1 MRSGLSVLFLLTMST
16 SSAHAHGCTN
26 YVANVTDFLTTN
38 PQGPGTYTFNLT
50 MATITA
56 FTGEVTY
63 GQGVRGD
70 PVVMRL
76 VKPHIEGAILFPA
89 SLEGIV
95 QVYSSRRRW
104 NGNPIHPFA
113 PTETSLEAVTILLG
127 PLSTAEGSYA
137 PGTVMFK
144 ASSSPSTTKQHFTPS
159 CENGL
164 MRGFMGQTE
173 VVLSLDPAFS
183 QNIH

>member
-1 MRSGLSVLFLLTMST
+1 MSA
-16 SSAHAHGCTN
+16 SIAHAHGCTN
-26 YVANVTDFLTTN
+26 YVANILDFLTTN
-38 PQGPGTYTFNLT
+38 PQGPGIYTFNLT

-63 GQGVRGD
+63 GQGVSGHA
-70 PVVMRL
+70 VVMRL
-76 VKPHIEGAILFPA
+76 VRAHSEGAILFPA

-95 QVYSSRRRW
+95 QVYSSRHRW

-127 PLSTAEGSYA
+127 PLSTPEGSYA
-137 PGTVMFK
+137 PGTVIFK
-144 ASSSPSTTKQHFTPS
+144 SSSSPSIAKQHFTPS